1 MFMIDL
7 NVQTAYKI
15 LGISPDADAREII
28 RVRGALQK
36 DLKKKIDATRDEEEK
51 KRLNE
56 ELLKITGAGEKIAR
70 PAEREKY
77 DAENA
82 HLMFYQERPSA
93 MPFFTSKADRLWVLL
108 RAFRAHL
115 AQQSVTVSPLN
126 DLDRED
132 FSADETPN
140 ELLDHLLR

>member
-7 NVQTAYKI
+7 NVPTAYKI
-15 LGISPDADAREII
+15 LGVSPDADAREII

-36 DLKKKIDATRDEEEK
+36 DLKKKIDATRDEAEK
-51 KRLNE
+51 KRLND
-56 ELLKITGAGEKIAR
+56 ELLKITSAGEKLAR

-82 HLMFYQERPSA
+82 HLVFYQERRA
-93 MPFFTSKADRLWVLL
+93 AVPFFTSKADRLWVLL

-115 AQQSVTVSPLN
+115 AQQGADLPPLN
-126 DLDRED
+126 DLHRED

-140 ELLDHLLR
+140 DLLDSLLR

>member
-28 RVRGALQK
+28 RVRGALAR
-36 DLKKKIDATRDEEEK
+36 DLKNRSEATRDPEEK

-56 ELLKITGAGEKIAR
+56 ELLRINDAGEKIAR
-70 PAEREKY
+70 PALREKY

-82 HLMFYQERPSA
+82 HLMFYQERSSA

-115 AQQSVTVSPLN
+115 AQQEAAVSPLN

-140 ELLDHLLR
+140 ELLDRLLR